1 MKLITKIKSPD
12 DLKTLSVEELNN
24 LSEELR
30 DIIVERVSINGGHLA
45 SNLGTIELTL
55 ALHYVFNS
63 PVDKIVWDVGHQS
76 YTHKLIT
83 GRYEKFETIRKH
95 KGISG
100 FPKIEE
106 SVHDAFGTG
115 HSSTSISA
123 ALGIIE
129 ARDKKNETF
138 KVLAVIGDGA
148 MTSGLAF
155 EGLNHA
161 GHLKKTS
168 SWC

>member
-1 MKLITKIKSPD
+1 MKLIKKIKSPD
-12 DLKTLSVEELNN
+12 DLKALPVEELNK

-30 DIIVERVSINGGHLA
+30 EIIVERVSINGGHLA

-83 GRYEKFETIRKH
+83 GRYEKFETIRKY

-129 ARDKKNETF
+129 ARDKKTRR
-138 KVLAVIGDGA
+138 
-148 MTSGLAF
+148 
-155 EGLNHA
+155 
-161 GHLKKTS
+161 LK
-168 SWC
+168 CLLL